1 MWDWLW
7 SVFNGILRGLE
18 SLASLIVGLGEAV
31 VVLVTQAGTILG
43 LLVQILWQMANVL
56 SSLVGGLLATMQ
68 SASSPS
74 YSWGPAQIGA
84 SKMSTALGLEAIGWL
99 LAGLV
104 WMIIAVSII
113 KVVSRR
119 A

>member
-1 MWDWLW
+1 MWTWLW
-7 SVFNGILRGLE
+7 SAFGSILRGLE
-18 SLASLIVGLGEAV
+18 SLAALIVGLGEAV

-56 SSLVGGLLATMQ
+56 SSLVGGLMATLS
-68 SASSPS
+68 SASTPS
-74 YSWGPAQIGA
+74 YTWGPAQMGA
-84 SKMSTALGLEAIGWL
+84 AKLSTAMGLEAIGWL

-104 WMIIAVSII
+104 WMIIAICVI
-113 KVVSRR
+113 KVVARR